1 MYVYDEYDQRII
13 EDRVKQFRDQT
24 RRYLAGELSEE
35 EFRPLRLQNGLYIQ
49 RFAPML
55 RVAVPYG
62 QLTSRQTRMMAKI
75 ARDYDKGYAHI
86 STRQNVQFNW
96 PAVED
101 IPDIL
106 AELATVQMHAIQTS
120 GNCLRNVTTDQFAG
134 VAADEV
140 IDPRPWCEIVRQWT
154 TFHPEFAYLPRKF
167 KIAVNGSTADRA
179 AIEVHDIG
187 LEPVHNAAG
196 ELGFRVLV
204 GGGLGRTPVVGAFIN
219 EFLPWQ
225 DLLSYLDAILRVYNR
240 YGRRD
245 NKYKARIKI
254 LVKALTPEVFA
265 QKVDAEMV
273 HLRGGQTTLTEAELH
288 RVAKH
293 FVDPDYKALDN
304 QTAALAE
311 LDKEHPGFARWR
323 TRNTL
328 AHKKPGYVAVTLSL
342 KPTGVAPGDI
352 TDKQLD
358 AVADLADRYS
368 FGQLRTS
375 HEQNII
381 LADVEQSQLFAL
393 WGELREGGFATPNIG
408 LLTDII
414 CCPGGDFCSL
424 ANAKSIPIA
433 ESIQRRFDDLDYLF
447 DIGELDLN
455 ISGCM
460 NACGHHHVGHIGILG
475 VDKKGEEF
483 YQVSLGGSASRDA
496 SLGKILG
503 PSFAQ
508 EAMPDVISKLIDV
521 YVEQRTEDE
530 RLSTPTSVLASTS
543 SRNASMQRII
553 KNNAVVDETW
563 HLLPKDFNIDDISN
577 CDDLI
582 VPLQLW
588 REHSRMLKARD
599 GGLGVWLDAD
609 EEAEEIGEDVAEFQV
624 IALNF
629 PAFTDGRN
637 YSNAR
642 LLRDRYGFKGELRA
656 IGDVLRD
663 QLFYMHRC
671 GFDAFAVR
679 ADKDPYEALEGLK
692 DFSVT
697 YQAATDEPLPLF
709 RRR

>member
-62 QLTSRQTRMMAKI
+62 QLNARQARMLAKI

-86 STRQNVQFNW
+86 STRQNVQYNW
-96 PAVED
+96 PALED
-101 IPDIL
+101 IPEIL

-134 VAADEV
+134 VAADELV
-140 IDPRPWCEIVRQWT
+140 DPRPWCEIVRQWT

-167 KIAVNGSTADRA
+167 KIAVNGSSDDRA

-187 LEPVHNAAG
+187 LEPVRNAAG

-204 GGGLGRTPVVGAFIN
+204 GGGLGRTPVIGSFIN

-265 QKVDAEMV
+265 EKVEAEMA
-273 HLRGGQTTLTEAELH
+273 HLRGGSTTLTEDEVQ
-288 RVAKH
+288 RVARH
-293 FVDPDYKALDN
+293 FVDPEYLALDN
-304 QTAALAE
+304 VDYSALDA
-311 LDKEHPGFARWR
+311 EHPGFARWR
-323 TRNTL
+323 SRNTR

-342 KPTGVAPGDI
+342 KPTGVAPGDL

-358 AVADLADRYS
+358 AVADFAERYS
-368 FGQLRTS
+368 FGFLRTS

-381 LADVEQSQLFAL
+381 LADVEQRQLHAL
-393 WGELREGGFATPNIG
+393 WLELREQGFATPNIG

-483 YQVSLGGSASRDA
+483 YQVSLGGNAARDA

-508 EAMPDVISKLIDV
+508 DDMADVIEKLINV

-530 RLSTPTSVLASTS
+530 RFIDTY
-543 SRNASMQRII
+543 QRIG
-553 KNNAVVDETW
+553 
-563 HLLPKDFNIDDISN
+563 ID
-577 CDDLI
+577 
-582 VPLQLW
+582 P
-588 REHSRMLKARD
+588 
-599 GGLGVWLDAD
+599 
-609 EEAEEIGEDVAEFQV
+609 
-624 IALNF
+624 
-629 PAFTDGRN
+629 
-637 YSNAR
+637 
-642 LLRDRYGFKGELRA
+642 FKER
-656 IGDVLRD
+656 V
-663 QLFYMHRC
+663 Y
-671 GFDAFAVR
+671 
-679 ADKDPYEALEGLK
+679 
-692 DFSVT
+692 
-697 YQAATDEPLPLF
+697 AANH
-709 RRR
+709 

>member
-62 QLTSRQTRMMAKI
+62 QLNARQVRVLARI

-86 STRQNVQFNW
+86 STRQNVQYNW
-96 PAVED
+96 PALED

-120 GNCLRNVTTDQFAG
+120 GNCLRNTTTDQFAG

-167 KIAVNGSTADRA
+167 KIAINGSKEDRA

-187 LEPVHNAAG
+187 LEPVHNEAG

-204 GGGLGRTPVVGAFIN
+204 GGGLGRTPVVGSFIN

-225 DLLSYLDAILRVYNR
+225 DLISYLDAILRVYNR

-265 QKVDAEMV
+265 EKVEAEMV
-273 HLRGGQTTLTEAELH
+273 HLRGGPTTLTEAELQ
-288 RVAKH
+288 RVSRH
-293 FVDPDYKALDN
+293 FVDPAYLALDN
-304 QTAALAE
+304 VDYAP
-311 LDKEHPGFARWR
+311 LDQDYPGFARWR
-323 TRNTL
+323 ARNTR

-352 TDKQLD
+352 SDKQLD
-358 AVADLADRYS
+358 AVADLAERYS
-368 FGQLRTS
+368 FGFLRTS

-381 LADVEQSQLFAL
+381 LADVEQRQLHAL
-393 WGELREGGFATPNIG
+393 WLELRELGFATPNVG

-414 CCPGGDFCSL
+414 CCPGGDYCSL

-447 DIGELDLN
+447 DIGEIDLN

-483 YQVSLGGSASRDA
+483 YQVSLGGNAARDA

-508 EAMPDVISKLIDV
+508 DEMADVIEKLIDV
-521 YVEQRTEDE
+521 YVEQRTEEE
-530 RLSTPTSVLASTS
+530 RFIDTY
-543 SRNASMQRII
+543 QRIG
-553 KNNAVVDETW
+553 
-563 HLLPKDFNIDDISN
+563 ID
-577 CDDLI
+577 
-582 VPLQLW
+582 P
-588 REHSRMLKARD
+588 
-599 GGLGVWLDAD
+599 
-609 EEAEEIGEDVAEFQV
+609 
-624 IALNF
+624 
-629 PAFTDGRN
+629 
-637 YSNAR
+637 
-642 LLRDRYGFKGELRA
+642 FKER
-656 IGDVLRD
+656 V
-663 QLFYMHRC
+663 Y
-671 GFDAFAVR
+671 
-679 ADKDPYEALEGLK
+679 
-692 DFSVT
+692 
-697 YQAATDEPLPLF
+697 AANH
-709 RRR
+709 